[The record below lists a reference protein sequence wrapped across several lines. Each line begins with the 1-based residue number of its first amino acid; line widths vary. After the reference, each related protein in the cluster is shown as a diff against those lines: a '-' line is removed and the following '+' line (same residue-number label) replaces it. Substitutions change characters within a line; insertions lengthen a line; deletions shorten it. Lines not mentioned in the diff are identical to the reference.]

1 MSNIAKLP
9 TLQELYTE
17 PEEAFKN
24 DAFLVL
30 MNAKPPDKW
39 VKEHPFIKGHKYI
52 PIDKIE
58 FLLNK
63 IFKIYKIEILREGSS
78 FNGVFVV
85 VRVTVRHP
93 VTGEWHFHDG
103 IGACEL
109 QTKKGASAADLA
121 SINNG
126 ALSMAFPIAK
136 SLAVKDACD
145 HFGSLFGAN
154 LNRKDVLEFSP
165 DDKLNKIVN
174 DLTFWKR
181 LSECK
186 TIEEVDNL
194 AIEYPDIDY
203 SIYKKRKEEIKEY
216 GI

>member
-1 MSNIAKLP
+1 MSNVAKLP
-9 TLQELYTE
+9 TLQELYSE
-17 PEEAFKN
+17 PEEAYKN

-30 MNAKPPDKW
+30 MNAKPPEKW
-39 VKEHPFIKGHKYI
+39 VKEHPYIKGHKYI

-58 FLLNK
+58 YLLNR
-63 IFKIYKIEILREGSS
+63 IFKLYQIEILREGSA

-85 VRVTVRHP
+85 VRVKVKHP
-93 VTGEWHFHDG
+93 VTGDWHSHDG

-154 LNRKDVLEFSP
+154 LNRKDVLNYSS
-165 DDKLNKIVN
+165 DDKLQNVIKDV
-174 DLTFWKR
+174 TFWKR

-186 TIEEVDNL
+186 TNDEIESL
-194 AIEYPDIDY
+194 SIEYPDVDY
-203 SIYKKRKEEIKEY
+203 SIYQKRKEEIKNY
-216 GI
+216 GL